1 MAECPKCGAI
11 TSYGLELAWRL
22 RTVSCSEC
30 SLSMQSTKASEPPPE
45 MHPQLAT
52 PPAIDRLESFLVG
65 VFLRRYVTY
74 CARRSRYAQMNG
86 ALRLLRDLK
95 PVAGGIES
103 DDPSNSRI
111 DSTE

>member
-1 MAECPKCGAI
+1 MDWNWHGDCEP
-11 TSYGLELAWRL
+11 LAAANARY
-22 RTVSCSEC
+22 RCS
-30 SLSMQSTKASEPPPE
+30 STKASEPPPE

-86 ALRLLRDLK
+86 AVRLLRDLK